1 MFNLE
6 EKVIKPYK
14 DFKTPGRE
22 DKKIRTFKR
31 EHLKAT
37 DLVWHRD
44 NEDRQI
50 KVLFGSGWKFQRDN
64 DIPVELKRG
73 DIFEVKKEE
82 WHRIFK
88 GSTDLVIEIKV
99 L

>member
-1 MFNLE
+1 M
-6 EKVIKPYK
+6 KPYK
-14 DFKTPGRE
+14 DFKTSGRE

-31 EHLKAT
+31 DQLKAT

-64 DIPVELKRG
+64 DVPVELKRG
-73 DIFEVKKEE
+73 DVFEVKKEE

-88 GSTDLVIEIKV
+88 GKTDLVIEIKV

>member
-1 MFNLE
+1 M
-6 EKVIKPYK
+6 IKPYK
-14 DFKTPGRE
+14 DFKTFGKE

-44 NEDRQI
+44 NENRQI

-73 DIFEVKKEE
+73 DVFEVKKEE